1 VVLDTGLGVPA
12 IGWKAVQTEVAKFTH
27 VCSYDRAG
35 YGWSDAGP
43 LPRTSVQIAQELHTL
58 LQNAGEHAP
67 FVLVGH
73 SFGGFNVRVYNGKY
87 PGEVAGIVL
96 VDASEEDQNQLMPA
110 SFRRF
115 SEEQQKQ
122 LKTQERIAPILNGL
136 GINRFLAARQPV
148 PAGVSKDEWREFLY
162 FSLMPK
168 FTQATG
174 SELQAFDESAK
185 EVHAAGSLGDKPL
198 VVLTAGKSVD
208 RKLLPAGITQKDLD
222 DLRQLWI
229 NDLQVRE
236 ARQSTRGKRIMVPDS
251 DHMIPF
257 ERPDTIVAAIREV
270 CDAVNSSAARDQ
282 LFPLH

>member
-1 VVLDTGLGVPA
+1 MATTPVLSPKRGRLFRWFWKGLLLVLALVVVLGICGASYQAIENAADAHRFQPQGRLVDVGGHKLSIDCTGQGSPTVVLDTGLGVPA

-67 FVLVGH
+67 FVLVAH

-136 GINRFLAARQPV
+136 GISRLMAARQPV
-148 PAGVSKDEWREFLY
+148 PAGVSKDEWREYLY

-168 FTQATG
+168 FAQATG

-185 EVHAAGSLGDKPL
+185 
-198 VVLTAGKSVD
+198 
-208 RKLLPAGITQKDLD
+208 R
-222 DLRQLWI
+222 
-229 NDLQVRE
+229 
-236 ARQSTRGKRIMVPDS
+236 STRRRLAGR
-251 DHMIPF
+251 
-257 ERPDTIVAAIREV
+257 
-270 CDAVNSSAARDQ
+270 
-282 LFPLH
+282 